1 MTNRWAVLALLF
13 GIRCAMAF
21 QFQTTAALSPTIM
34 QTFGVGIADLGLLIG
49 LYLSPGVILALPG
62 GGIARL
68 YGDKAVVSAGLALM
82 IVGGL
87 IMALTSSWEWQI
99 IGRVVAGAGGVLL
112 NVLMSK
118 MVADWFVGRE
128 IATAMGIFVNSW
140 PVGIAVALIVAPLI
154 ADAGGLPAAHGVA
167 VGLAA
172 IGLLALTLLYRQRPT
187 EPAASAS
194 VSSGRIGGP
203 VLAAVVAAAL
213 IWGLYNAALAMI
225 FSFGP
230 ALLAERG
237 WSAAAASSATSVAL
251 WLVAISVPLGGF
263 LADRFGK
270 RRLVMLLGFVLFA
283 AALPVAARSD
293 AVLPMFAILGLVSDV
308 AAGPIMSL
316 PSLVLSAENRAVGMG
331 IFFAIY
337 YFAALVA
344 PTAAGW
350 TADLFGT
357 AAVAFDLG
365 AAMLLV
371 CCLALWLF
379 DRLANAAAR
388 VERGSVAA

>member
-13 GIRCAMAF
+13 GVRCAMAF
-21 QFQTTAALSPTIM
+21 QFQTAAALSPTIM
-34 QTFGVGIADLGLLIG
+34 QAFGVGIADIGLLIG

-140 PVGIAVALIVAPLI
+140 PVGIAVALVVAPLI
-154 ADAGGLPAAHGVA
+154 ADAGGLLAAHGVA
-167 VGLAA
+167 AGLAA
-172 IGLLALTLLYRQRPT
+172 IGLLALATLYRQRPAA
-187 EPAASAS
+187 AASTS
-194 VSSGRIGGP
+194 VSSGRLRGP

-251 WLVAISVPLGGF
+251 WLVAVSVPLGGF
-263 LADRFGK
+263 MADRFGQ

-283 AALPVAARSD
+283 VALPVAARSD
-293 AVLPMFAILGLVSDV
+293 AVLPMFAVLGLVGGV

-316 PSLVLSAENRAVGMG
+316 PSLVLSAENRGVGMG
-331 IFFAIY
+331 LFFAIFY
-337 YFAALVA
+337 LSAVLA
-344 PTAAGW
+344 PIAAGW

-357 AAVAFDLG
+357 AAVTFDLG
-365 AAMLLV
+365 AVMLLT

-379 DRLANAAAR
+379 DRLAIAAAR
-388 VERGSVAA
+388 LGRASGAA